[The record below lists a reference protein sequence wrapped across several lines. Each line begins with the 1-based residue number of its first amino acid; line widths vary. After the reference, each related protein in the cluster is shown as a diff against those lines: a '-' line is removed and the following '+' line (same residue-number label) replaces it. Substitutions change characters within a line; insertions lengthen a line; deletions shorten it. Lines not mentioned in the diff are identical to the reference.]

1 MELNRNAL
9 EPVIEQTIT
18 LNDLD
23 APVIPSFL
31 TEKGRQQIQ
40 TCPGDIYKMVNAL
53 MDYGRL
59 LELAIEQWD
68 LQGFHKATY
77 ELHAEQCR
85 AIAGKYAAG
94 IGYDYQKAVE
104 RCKRKKGK
112 PVRDEGVGED
122 ALVLAL
128 RKGHQNRPQEKS
140 DLGED
145 C

>member
-1 MELNRNAL
+1 MELNRDTL
-9 EPVIEQTIT
+9 EPVIEQTIA

-23 APVIPSFL
+23 TPVILSFL
-31 TEKGRQQIQ
+31 TEKGHQQIK
-40 TCPGDIYKMVNAL
+40 TCPGDIYKTVNAL
-53 MDYGRL
+53 MDYSRL

-77 ELHAEQCR
+77 EIHAEQYR

-104 RCKRKKGK
+104 RCKQKKEK

-122 ALVLAL
+122 ALVLTA
-128 RKGHQNRPQEKS
+128 RKGYRDKQQKKP
-140 DLGED
+140 
-145 C
+145 

>member
-1 MELNRNAL
+1 MDLNKDAL

-23 APVIPSFL
+23 APVILTFL

-40 TCPGDIYKMVNAL
+40 TCPGDIYKTVNAL

-77 ELHAEQCR
+77 EIHAEQCR

-104 RCKRKKGK
+104 RCKRKKEK

-122 ALVLAL
+122 ALVLTAQ
-128 RKGHQNRPQEKS
+128 KGYRDKRQKKPKQTP
-140 DLGED
+140 
-145 C
+145 